1 MIPSKI
7 AAVTPTATTF
17 QLRQQK
23 DQEQQKTR
31 QGDMTVVRMNALDH
45 HIERLEAKLSFL
57 MRSYDDSPADLLYQY
72 EKKIAIVKQEINEVM
87 ERRRYQIG

>member
-1 MIPSKI
+1 MIPLKT
-7 AAVTPTATTF
+7 AATTTTPTF
-17 QLRQQK
+17 PLRQQK
-23 DQEQQKTR
+23 NQEQQKTR
-31 QGDMTVVRMNALDH
+31 QGDMTVVGMNALDH

-57 MRSYDDSPADLLYQY
+57 IRSYDNSPTNSLYQY